1 MSGAGEPE
9 AVAAAGH
16 TPAPQAQARWVGE
29 TAALVLDHAEECLLV
44 CDASRRIVAANAV
57 AERVFR
63 APPPGLVGRLV
74 DELVPAAFRAAH
86 AGHMADFGA

>member
-29 TAALVLDHAEECLLV
+29 TAALVLDHAAAQAPAAPDTVLPVLDV
-44 CDASRRIVAANAV
+44 RDDAAAV
-57 AERVFR
+57 AVVVAVVVDVDVEVDVKV
-63 APPPGLVGRLV
+63 VGREV
-74 DELVPAAFRAAH
+74 Y
-86 AGHMADFGA
+86 